1 MEQKQADQL
10 IMLNSSKF
18 SPEYI
23 ETIREQLLNM
33 DYTQAAM
40 LFSDLKDPTT
50 MMIISVVG
58 GGLGIDRFMIGDT
71 GLGIGKLITFIV
83 TWFFTCGMLCWVW
96 WLVDLFLIMGATRKK
111 NSEKVLQML
120 AMTSY

>member
-71 GLGIGKLITFIV
+71 GLGIGKLITFII

-96 WLVDLFLIMGATRKK
+96 WLVDLFLIQEATRRK
-111 NSEKVLQML
+111 NTEKVLQL
-120 AMTSY
+120 LG